1 MKLFLSSS
9 NKITRYPCELHSF
22 IRLTCTHVRKKNPV
36 ALTLSKNFVDY
47 FHRIKHLLFF
57 YDLLWMT
64 HFKVSTIKLGYSS
77 SFYSYTIQLHSPAQL
92 ASTCQF
98 SNGCWCAVKFKS
110 VGRSKNTGGHNLPLM
125 IDIVLTGRPKTEGGG
140 GACSQSPPPPLGSDS
155 PVKKNCGV
163 TQTIFQ
169 FHVRIIVTWLCI
181 ALSGGSMHKV
191 NM

>member
-1 MKLFLSSS
+1 M
-9 NKITRYPCELHSF
+9 
-22 IRLTCTHVRKKNPV
+22 

-47 FHRIKHLLFF
+47 FHRIKHFLYF
-57 YDLLWMT
+57 YGLLWMT

-92 ASTCQF
+92 ARTCQF

-110 VGRSKNTGGHNLPLM
+110 VERSENPGGWHNMPLVVDIALPGLPK
-125 IDIVLTGRPKTEGGG
+125 TGREG
-140 GACSQSPPPPLGSDS
+140 ALAPNPPPSLGSDS